1 MTTDLKPCPN
11 PWCGSTDIHA
21 HTTWDGLHHYFQ
33 CWNCRLTSPIKES
46 RKSARALWNTR
57 AEHSAEIEAEK
68 YRKALYDMMMDMT
81 LAKFALA
88 ADSSTVEELPK
99 FFDVSI
105 KKAKEALGDE

>member
-1 MTTDLKPCPN
+1 MFNALHVEVASKALRETRLKMN
-11 PWCGSTDIHA
+11 EI
-21 HTTWDGLHHYFQ
+21 
-33 CWNCRLTSPIKES
+33 R
-46 RKSARALWNTR
+46 RAD
-57 AEHSAEIEAEK
+57 HPAEIEAEK